1 MERVALVARARGQM
15 LLRSY
20 RHRLR
25 EQDLEDCL
33 SQATLEL
40 VAQARAGA
48 RWASTAHLAHVLE
61 QRFVSRVADRHRA
74 LSGRSPMQAALEQAL
89 ARGAGEG
96 LGASVPDRA
105 PGTEDLV
112 LLRMELRR
120 LPRLARGLSE
130 EQRLVLASQV
140 SLQME
145 CAEFCALHGW
155 SAEKYRKVAQRAR
168 ARLRRLCESEQ
179 DEPSAEGG
187 TAGDAPSGR
196 HESRGGVPFEGWG
209 SEEKTGTHL

>member
-1 MERVALVARARGQM
+1 M

-48 RWASTAHLAHVLE
+48 RWAGTAHLARVLE
-61 QRFVSRVADRHRA
+61 QRFASRVADRRRA
-74 LSGRSPMQAALEQAL
+74 VKGRSPMQAALENAL
-89 ARGAGEG
+89 ALGGLEG
-96 LGASVPDRA
+96 GVGCSVPDRG
-105 PGTEDLV
+105 PGPEELV
-112 LLRMELRR
+112 LLRMELRS
-120 LPRLARGLSE
+120 LARLARGLSE
-130 EQRLVLASQV
+130 EQRLVLASQI

-145 CAEFCALHGW
+145 CSEFCELHGW
-155 SAEKYRKVAQRAR
+155 SPEKYRKVAQRAR
-168 ARLRRLCESEQ
+168 ARLRQLQESEQ
-179 DEPSAEGG
+179 DQESEQEDPQREGG
-187 TAGDAPSGR
+187 GAGDAMPRR
-196 HESRGGVPFEGWG
+196 HESRGGVPLEGCG

>member
-20 RHRLR
+20 RDRLR

-48 RWASTAHLAHVLE
+48 RWASTAHLARVLE
-61 QRFVSRVADRHRA
+61 QRFASRVADRHRA
-74 LSGRSPMQAALEQAL
+74 LSGRSPMQAALEEAL
-89 ARGAGEG
+89 ARGAGEAF
-96 LGASVPDRA
+96 GAGVPDRA
-105 PGTEDLV
+105 PGTEELV

-168 ARLRRLCESEQ
+168 ARLRRLGETDGGLASAQRKSE
-179 DEPSAEGG
+179 
-187 TAGDAPSGR
+187 
-196 HESRGGVPFEGWG
+196 GGVPLEGCE